1 MKGSVSMSKN
11 TTSSESNM
19 EIHEERIITD
29 PTLVLTL
36 LHEKKRMIV
45 NLLLK
50 NAMTI
55 QELKNAT
62 KMNPGTIKRHLD
74 DLMKNDLI
82 FIAEERLNDY
92 NIKMKF
98 YQATARRFIINFTL
112 PE

>member
-1 MKGSVSMSKN
+1 MSKN
-11 TTSSESNM
+11 QISSKSNG
-19 EIHEERIITD
+19 EAQEERYITD
-29 PTLVLTL
+29 PSLVLTL

-55 QELKNAT
+55 QELKIAT

-74 DLMKNDLI
+74 DLMRQDLI
-82 FIAEERLNDY
+82 FIAEQRLNDY

-98 YQATARRFIINFTL
+98 YQATARKFIINFVL
-112 PE
+112 PEGN